1 MDLKSRMKGTFSI
14 GECGIETKWDR
25 LSVLGISFDNW
36 HLAEP
41 KGMQRVSPLLCFSGR
56 DQLGQPFKHPA
67 LESGNFRGCSSH
79 FIGKIFMLCRRCPR
93 MPVDS
98 AHTV

>member
-41 KGMQRVSPLLCFSGR
+41 KEIGR
-56 DQLGQPFKHPA
+56 
-67 LESGNFRGCSSH
+67 
-79 FIGKIFMLCRRCPR
+79 
-93 MPVDS
+93 
-98 AHTV
+98 AHV